1 MEGLDDAAFDRGWS
15 VRWWRFAGIREHRFP
30 GPSDDACGRNLR
42 SEREVR
48 AEFHRLA
55 PACGEA
61 CALLLRVG
69 LLFGLARELVRG
81 VRGPVER
88 VVRDLFGHVF
98 GVRLELVFGDDGLDH
113 GLGLLVLGLR
123 RGDRV

>member
-1 MEGLDDAAFDRGWS
+1 AGAAGPSGYPSTAGGVGIGLDDAAFDRGWS

-48 AEFHRLA
+48 GEFHRRR

-61 CALLLRVG
+61 CAQLLRVV
-69 LLFGLARELVRG
+69 LLG
-81 VRGPVER
+81 VAGT
-88 VVRDLFGHVF
+88 
-98 GVRLELVFGDDGLDH
+98 
-113 GLGLLVLGLR
+113 LVLSVCRPGA
-123 RGDRV
+123 RV